1 MGAIDADNICMGMEY
16 FLLGAREED
25 TLIFSRV
32 WGRGVVKHFARILER
47 GENISLHQR
56 GGGGIAPYV
65 QEGKSKYLPVLKN
78 CSHPLGVN

>member
-16 FLLGAREED
+16 FLPGVREED
-25 TLIFSRV
+25 TLISSRV

-56 GGGGIAPYV
+56 GGIAPYV
-65 QEGKSKYLPVLKN
+65 QEGKSKYLPVLKD
-78 CSHPLGVN
+78 